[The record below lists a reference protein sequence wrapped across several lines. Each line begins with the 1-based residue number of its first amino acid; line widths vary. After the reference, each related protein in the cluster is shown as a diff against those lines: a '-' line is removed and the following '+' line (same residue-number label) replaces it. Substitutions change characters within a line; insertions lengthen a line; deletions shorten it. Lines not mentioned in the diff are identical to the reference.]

1 MEDPPTLSSASL
13 LLVELLDP
21 VDLVDLEEL
30 PEDSAST
37 STFMVV
43 PVVLEAHMDPEV
55 LWDLLVVFLDLLEV
69 LWDLPEVWDP
79 EAWDLEVLASPST
92 ECSSLPEVVTA

>member
-13 LLVELLDP
+13 LLEELLDP
-21 VDLVDLEEL
+21 VDPVDLEEL
-30 PEDSAST
+30 PVDLAST

-43 PVVLEAHMDPEV
+43 PVVLVAHMDPEV

-69 LWDLPEVWDP
+69 LWDLQVWDLP
-79 EAWDLEVLASPST
+79 EVLASPST

>member
-21 VDLVDLEEL
+21 VDLVDLEEP
-30 PEDSAST
+30 PEDLAST

-43 PVVLEAHMDPEV
+43 PEVLVAHMDPEV
-55 LWDLLVVFLDLLEV
+55 LWDLLVVFLEV
-69 LWDLPEVWDP
+69 LWDLPEVL
-79 EAWDLEVLASPST
+79 WDLEVLASPST
-92 ECSSLPEVVTA
+92 ECSSLPEVVTV